1 MEIIEDKIFILSLM
15 VIISIF
21 ITKLTKNYGIP
32 TLLLFIALGMLAGSD
47 GPGGLEFSNAS
58 LAQAIGTV
66 TLVFILFSGGL
77 DTSFS
82 SVRRGIKSSISLA
95 TFGVILTAA
104 LAGGFLYFFAGFSLL
119 YAFLIGAV
127 ISSTDA
133 AAVLS
138 VLRAK
143 DLNLSGDI
151 QPVLEVE
158 SGSNDPMAILL
169 TTMMIS
175 IITTPEKP
183 FYDYILF
190 FILQFGVGALA
201 GYAGGRGVALIMN
214 KLDFITPGFYPVFAL
229 AGALLIY
236 SGTVLIAGSGF
247 LAIYIAGIVANNHE
261 FQYKTS
267 VIRFFDGL
275 AWLSQIC
282 MFLALGLLIN
292 PKELL
297 SVAFTGI
304 LLAVFLMFF
313 ARPVAVFISLL
324 KSNFNLRE
332 KLFIIWGGLRGA
344 VPIILATFALTAD
357 IPNAQEIFNLVF
369 FVVCFSALGQGWS
382 LQFIAKFLKV
392 TQLKPLNKKV
402 LLDIETG
409 KGDDKTLSDFFIAP
423 GAPASGT
430 KIVELGLPKDVLIV
444 LIERKGKY
452 VIPSGATIL
461 EEDDLVILLADKS
474 KLADVAKFFQAN

>member
-1 MEIIEDKIFILSLM
+1 
-15 VIISIF
+15 
-21 ITKLTKNYGIP
+21 
-32 TLLLFIALGMLAGSD
+32 
-47 GPGGLEFSNAS
+47 
-58 LAQAIGTV
+58 
-66 TLVFILFSGGL
+66 
-77 DTSFS
+77 
-82 SVRRGIKSSISLA
+82 
-95 TFGVILTAA
+95 
-104 LAGGFLYFFAGFSLL
+104 
-119 YAFLIGAV
+119 
-127 ISSTDA
+127 
-133 AAVLS
+133 
-138 VLRAK
+138 
-143 DLNLSGDI
+143 
-151 QPVLEVE
+151 
-158 SGSNDPMAILL
+158 
-169 TTMMIS
+169 
-175 IITTPEKP
+175 
-183 FYDYILF
+183 
-190 FILQFGVGALA
+190 
-201 GYAGGRGVALIMN
+201 
-214 KLDFITPGFYPVFAL
+214 
-229 AGALLIY
+229 
-236 SGTVLIAGSGF
+236 
-247 LAIYIAGIVANNHE
+247 
-261 FQYKTS
+261 
-267 VIRFFDGL
+267 
-275 AWLSQIC
+275 

>member
-1 MEIIEDKIFILSLM
+1 MEIIEDKIFILSMM

-32 TLLLFIALGMLAGSD
+32 TLLLFLALGMLSGSD
-47 GPGGLEFSNAS
+47 GPGGLQFNNAF
-58 LAQAIGTV
+58 LAQSIGTL
-66 TLVFILFSGGL
+66 TLVVILFSGGL
-77 DTSFS
+77 DTSFV
-82 SVRRGIKSSISLA
+82 SVKRGLKASLSLA
-95 TFGVILTAA
+95 TGGVILTAA
-104 LAGGFLYFFAGFSLL
+104 LCGGFLYYFAGFSLQ
-119 YAFLIGAV
+119 YAFLIGAI

-143 DLNLSGDI
+143 DLNLSGDL

-183 FYDYILF
+183 FYDYIIF
-190 FILQFGVGALA
+190 FILQFGIGAVA
-201 GYAGGRGVALIMN
+201 GYLGGRGIAFVMK

-229 AGALLIY
+229 AGGLLVY

-247 LAIYIAGIVANNHE
+247 LAVYIAGIIANNHE

-267 VIRFFDGL
+267 VIRFFEGL

-282 MFLALGLLIN
+282 MFLTLGLLIN
-292 PKELL
+292 PSELI
-297 SVAFTGI
+297 SVAITGI
-304 LLAVFLMFF
+304 LLALFLMFV

-324 KSNFNLRE
+324 YSNFNLKE

-344 VPIILATFALTAD
+344 VPIILGTFALTAD
-357 IPNAQEIFNLVF
+357 IAGAKEIFNLVF

-382 LQFIAKFLKV
+382 LQFVSKFLKV
-392 TQLKPLNKKV
+392 TAEKHLNKKV

-409 KGDDKTLSDFFIAP
+409 KGDDKTLFDFFLAH
-423 GAPASGT
+423 GAPACGT

-474 KLADVAKFFQAN
+474 NIDKVATFFKN